1 MENKIERLRESIKS
15 NPNLTEEFKCNLGTL
30 TDTLVTVFP
39 DYDYSNYEKF
49 LSDLKINNS
58 DSIDKYSSCDVNTS
72 TISLNT
78 SRIFEDR
85 IDLQHLFLNDILR
98 MGSGM
103 QNANESLDGFCTGLT
118 EVISSTMNSDESMK
132 KLNALEGLCMSVF
145 SKIVNPQV
153 LLDSYMSGDIGGIV
167 IELESKGIDK
177 DDFTRLLDSFNKL
190 KNYNLKENSGF
201 AECETIMIG
210 MFGKVIDSKLKDG
223 SLSYED
229 IGSEYD
235 DFSDMII
242 FGKSELASMYPHYDF
257 SNMTGFEDVKN
268 ALDKA
273 VINSEMS
280 DEVQMSK

>member
-39 DYDYSNYEKF
+39 DYDYSNYEKL
-49 LSDLKINNS
+49 LSNLKVENN
-58 DSIDKYSSCDVNTS
+58 DSIDMYTSCDVNTS

-78 SRIFEDR
+78 SKIFEDR

-132 KLNALEGLCMSVF
+132 KLNALEGLCMAIF

-153 LLDSYMSGDIGGIV
+153 LLDSYMNGDIGGIG
-167 IELESKGIDK
+167 IELESMGIGK
-177 DDFTRLLDSFNKL
+177 DEFTSLLDSFNKL
-190 KNYNLKENSGF
+190 RNQNLKENSGF
-201 AECETIMIG
+201 TECETIMIG
-210 MFGKVIDSKLKDG
+210 MFGKVIDSRLKNG

-242 FGKSELASMYPHYDF
+242 FGKSELVSMYPHYDF
-257 SNMTGFEDVKN
+257 SNLIGFEDVKN

-273 VINSEMS
+273 VINSEIV
-280 DEVQMSK
+280 DEVQMAK